1 MKKILNKF
9 WQFLKKYGIDAVL
22 ALLIFNFP
30 TYSLLFITHEGF
42 RNFAL
47 GWTAFWI
54 GGSILTPGW
63 LVTLL
68 LAIFIQWLR
77 KSIWKLILWI
87 QDTIHK
93 IQLQNQFITYL
104 TSEEIQMLLKTAKKV
119 YNDSESKK
127 KAFMEQLRK
136 QRLQMIEDKWTE
148 EVHNGSADK
157 Y

>member
-1 MKKILNKF
+1 M
-9 WQFLKKYGIDAVL
+9 
-22 ALLIFNFP
+22 
-30 TYSLLFITHEGF
+30 
-42 RNFAL
+42 
-47 GWTAFWI
+47 
-54 GGSILTPGW
+54 
-63 LVTLL
+63 
-68 LAIFIQWLR
+68 
-77 KSIWKLILWI
+77 WI

-119 YNDSESKK
+119 YNESESKK

-136 QRLQMIEDKWTE
+136 QRLQMIDDKWTE